1 MADNRRYVPI
11 QQLDLVQ
18 ILQEAQKR
26 WLRPAEICEILR
38 NYKKFQL
45 APDPP
50 VQPPAG
56 SLFLFDR
63 KALRYFRKDG
73 HRWRK
78 KKDGKTVKE
87 AHEKLKAGSVDV
99 LHCYYAHGED
109 NENFQRRSYWML
121 DGQLEHIVLVHYRE
135 VKEGCKS
142 GMSRVSVDPGLQA
155 EGCQGV
161 STPFFLQEP
170 SLVGSVH
177 ASCPFN
183 LSQTVPSG
191 NGGMDSSGRNKSGVT
206 SHVHQVFKSSIPPA
220 SFPKGDVS
228 VLNDIFLLQSVPLV
242 RFILR
247 GWRGRSLNLLGLVM
261 MKLPCPMSIYEKSP
275 QLSWQSREKCMR
287 DFLWEGDEGKGS
299 HLGIKGTH
307 RNPWKDVALELP
319 SLPFGL
325 LHCGLEMVLDSSK
338 SSSRSSDLCGQE
350 IVIIQSA
357 TTDSITHKPTDA
369 RFDSSGLVENMV
381 NSESGLIA
389 DSKVPAVKAVSQRF
403 VQIEKTTH
411 DNLDLEGL
419 GELRKLDSF
428 GRWMDKEIGRD
439 CNDSLMTLDSRSYWC
454 GLDAGNDEK
463 EDSSLSHHMQLDVN
477 SLEPSLS
484 QEQLFSIFD
493 FSPDWTYSGNVT
505 KVLVVGS
512 FLGSNKLPVETQWGC
527 MFGEVEVS
535 AEVLTNNVLRCRT
548 PPLHAPGRIPFYV
561 TCCNRLACSEVRE
574 FEYREKPPTLSVPN
588 ATKCAPEDELWFQM
602 RLIRLLNLG
611 SEENLLKC
619 SIEKCEKCQIIGL
632 INSSRSDVAKWTM
645 TEGSLKSDGMN
656 HRDYM
661 IQSLLEDK
669 LCKWLAY
676 KVHDGTMGTH
686 VLDDEGLGVIHLAAA
701 LGYAWAI
708 GSIIASGLSPNF
720 RDSNGRTAL
729 HWASYF
735 GREETVTTLV
745 SLGVSPG
752 AVDDPTSGFPRGQT
766 AADLASSRGH
776 KGIAGYLAEAD
787 LKAHSC
793 TLTDGEN
800 FKDNIKENANIDEA
814 IETVDVVPSQL
825 AEDELLSLKGSLAAV
840 RKSVNAAALIHAAF
854 RARSFR
860 HKQLMGSDKGMI
872 HEDSPDLVALG
883 ILNKAE
889 KIHYED
895 YLHVAAVRIQQ
906 NYRGWKGRRE
916 FLKIRNRIVKIQA
929 HVRGHQVRK
938 EYRKVIWS
946 VSIVEKAILRWRR
959 KRVGLRGFKAE
970 GAMGEVVTPHPKMD
984 KSDEYEFLRIGRQL
998 KYADV
1003 EKALSR
1009 VKSMARSPEA
1019 RRQYMR
1025 LVANFNKFKINDEET
1040 SSSNQ
1045 GGSSQ
1050 EIHKEKHMHSF
1061 AA

>member
-1 MADNRRYVPI
+1 MADSRKYVPF
-11 QQLDLVQ
+11 QHLDLLQ
-18 ILQEAQKR
+18 ILQEAQNR

-38 NYKKFQL
+38 NYRKFQL

-50 VQPPAG
+50 VRPPAG

-142 GMSRVSVDPGLQA
+142 GISRVSVGPGLQA
-155 EGCQGV
+155 EGCLGG
-161 STPFFLQEP
+161 STPVFLQET
-170 SLVGSVH
+170 SLVGS
-177 ASCPFN
+177 AQTSRPLN
-183 LSQTVPSG
+183 LSQTVHSG
-191 NGGMDSSGRNKSGVT
+191 NGIADSSARNDFGVS

-220 SFPKGDVS
+220 SFPAGDVS
-228 VLNDIFLLQSVPLV
+228 
-242 RFILR
+242 
-247 GWRGRSLNLLGLVM
+247 G
-261 MKLPCPMSIYEKSP
+261 
-275 QLSWQSREKCMR
+275 
-287 DFLWEGDEGKGS
+287 
-299 HLGIKGTH
+299 
-307 RNPWKDVALELP
+307 
-319 SLPFGL
+319 
-325 LHCGLEMVLDSSK
+325 
-338 SSSRSSDLCGQE
+338 SSDLYGQE
-350 IVIIQSA
+350 IAIIQSA
-357 TTDSITHKPTDA
+357 TTDSITHKLTDTRLA
-369 RFDSSGLVENMV
+369 SRGLVKNMV
-381 NSESGLIA
+381 NSESGLITDA
-389 DSKVPAVKAVSQRF
+389 KVPAVKAVYQRI
-403 VQIEKTTH
+403 VQVEKTSN
-411 DNLDLEGL
+411 DNLDLEGF

-428 GRWMDKEIGRD
+428 GRWMDKEIGRHCD
-439 CNDSLMTLDSRSYWC
+439 DTLMTLDSGNYWC
-454 GLDAGNDEK
+454 GLNAGNDEK
-463 EDSSLSHHMQLDVN
+463 DVSSLSHHMQLDVD
-477 SLEPSLS
+477 SLGPSLS
-484 QEQLFSIFD
+484 QEQLFSISD

-505 KVLVVGS
+505 KVLIVGS
-512 FLGSNKLPVETQWGC
+512 FLGSKKPSVETQWGC

-535 AEVLTNNVLRCRT
+535 AEVLTNNVLRCQT
-548 PPLHAPGRIPFYV
+548 PPLHALGRIPFYV

-588 ATKCAPEDELWFQM
+588 ATKCAPEDEVWFQM

-611 SEENLLKC
+611 LEAKWSNC
-619 SIEKCEKCQIIGL
+619 SIKKCEKCQIIDL
-632 INSSRSDVAKWTM
+632 INSSRSDIAKWRM
-645 TEGSLKSDGMN
+645 TEGIPNPLKSDGMN
-656 HRDYM
+656 HRNFM
-661 IQSLLEDK
+661 IQTLLEDK
-669 LCKWLAY
+669 LCEWLAC
-676 KVHDGTMGTH
+676 KVHDGTTGTH

-708 GSIIASGLSPNF
+708 GPILASGLSPNF

-729 HWASYF
+729 HWASYY

-745 SLGVSPG
+745 RLGTSPG
-752 AVDDPTSGFPRGQT
+752 AVDDPTSGFPQGKT
-766 AADLASSRGH
+766 AADLASSRGY

-787 LKAHSC
+787 LTERLC

-800 FKDNIKENANIDEA
+800 FKDNVKENVDNDETIQTA
-814 IETVDVVPSQL
+814 DVVPSQL
-825 AEDELLSLKGSLAAV
+825 ADDELLSLKGSLAAV
-840 RKSVNAAALIHAAF
+840 RKSVHAVALIHTAF

-860 HKQLMGSDKGMI
+860 HKQLMESDKGMI
-872 HEDSPDLVALG
+872 HEDSADLVALG

-929 HVRGHQVRK
+929 HVRGYQVRK
-938 EYRKVIWS
+938 QYRKVIWS

-970 GAMGEVVTPHPKMD
+970 GATGEVVTPHPKVE

-1019 RRQYMR
+1019 RHQYMR
-1025 LVANFNKFKINDEET
+1025 MVANFNKFKINNEET
-1040 SSSNQ
+1040 SASNQ
-1045 GGSSQ
+1045 GGSLQ
-1050 EIHKEKHMHSF
+1050 EIHKEKHLPSF
-1061 AA
+1061 AT

>member
-1 MADNRRYVPI
+1 MADTRRYVPV
-11 QQLDLVQ
+11 QHLDLVQ
-18 ILQEAQKR
+18 ILQEAQNR

-38 NYKKFQL
+38 NYRKFQL

-142 GMSRVSVDPGLQA
+142 GISRVSVDPGLQA
-155 EGCQGV
+155 EGYQGG
-161 STPFFLQEP
+161 STPVFLQET
-170 SLVGSVH
+170 SLVGSAH
-177 ASCPFN
+177 SSCPLN
-183 LSQTVPSG
+183 LSQIVHSG
-191 NGGMDSSGRNKSGVT
+191 NGGADSSARNDSGVS

-220 SFPKGDVS
+220 SFPAG
-228 VLNDIFLLQSVPLV
+228 
-242 RFILR
+242 
-247 GWRGRSLNLLGLVM
+247 
-261 MKLPCPMSIYEKSP
+261 
-275 QLSWQSREKCMR
+275 
-287 DFLWEGDEGKGS
+287 
-299 HLGIKGTH
+299 
-307 RNPWKDVALELP
+307 
-319 SLPFGL
+319 
-325 LHCGLEMVLDSSK
+325 
-338 SSSRSSDLCGQE
+338 SSDLYGQE

-357 TTDSITHKPTDA
+357 TTDSITHKLTDA
-369 RFDSSGLVENMV
+369 RLASSGLVKNVE
-381 NSESGLIA
+381 NSESGLITDA
-389 DSKVPAVKAVSQRF
+389 KVPAVKAVSQRI
-403 VQIEKTTH
+403 VEVEKMSN
-411 DNLDLEGL
+411 DNLDLEGF

-439 CNDSLMTLDSRSYWC
+439 CDDSLMNLDSGNYWC
-454 GLDAGNDEK
+454 RLDAGNDEK
-463 EDSSLSHHMQLDVN
+463 EVSSLSHHMQLDVD
-477 SLEPSLS
+477 SLGPSLS

-505 KVLVVGS
+505 KVLIVGA
-512 FLGSNKLPVETQWGC
+512 FLGSKKLSVETQWGC

-535 AEVLTNNVLRCRT
+535 AEVLTNNVLRCQT
-548 PPLHAPGRIPFYV
+548 PPLHDLGRIPFYV
-561 TCCNRLACSEVRE
+561 TCCNRVACSEVRE

-588 ATKCAPEDELWFQM
+588 ATKCAPEDEVWFQM
-602 RLIRLLNLG
+602 HLIRLLNLDL
-611 SEENLLKC
+611 EEKWLNC
-619 SIEKCEKCQIIGL
+619 STEQCEKCQIIGL
-632 INSSRSDVAKWTM
+632 INSSRSDIAKWRM
-645 TEGSLKSDGMN
+645 IPLKSDRMN
-656 HRDYM
+656 HKDFM
-661 IQSLLEDK
+661 IQTLLEDK
-669 LCKWLAY
+669 LFEWLAC
-676 KVHDGTMGTH
+676 KVHNGTMGTH

-708 GSIIASGLSPNF
+708 GPIIASGLSPNF

-745 SLGVSPG
+745 RLGASPG
-752 AVDDPTSGFPRGQT
+752 AVDDPTSAFPRGQT

-787 LKAHSC
+787 LTAHLC

-800 FKDNIKENANIDEA
+800 YKDNIKVNVNIDESIQTA
-814 IETVDVVPSQL
+814 DVVSSQL

-840 RKSVNAAALIHAAF
+840 RKSVHAAALIHAAF

-860 HKQLMGSDKGMI
+860 HKQLMESDKGI
-872 HEDSPDLVALG
+872 VHEDSVDLVALG

-906 NYRGWKGRRE
+906 NYRGWKGRRD

-929 HVRGHQVRK
+929 HVRGYQVRK
-938 EYRKVIWS
+938 QYRKVIWS

-970 GAMGEVVTPHPKMD
+970 GAMGEVVTPHPKVE

-1025 LVANFNKFKINDEET
+1025 LVANFNKFKINDDET
-1040 SSSNQ
+1040 SVSNQ

-1050 EIHKEKHMHSF
+1050 EIHKESICLHLQLNQ
-1061 AA
+1061 

>member
-1 MADNRRYVPI
+1 
-11 QQLDLVQ
+11 
-18 ILQEAQKR
+18 
-26 WLRPAEICEILR
+26 
-38 NYKKFQL
+38 
-45 APDPP
+45 
-50 VQPPAG
+50 
-56 SLFLFDR
+56 
-63 KALRYFRKDG
+63 
-73 HRWRK
+73 
-78 KKDGKTVKE
+78 
-87 AHEKLKAGSVDV
+87 
-99 LHCYYAHGED
+99 
-109 NENFQRRSYWML
+109 ML

-135 VKEGCKS
+135 VKEGCKP

-155 EGCQGV
+155 EGCQGG

-170 SLVGSVH
+170 SFVGSVH
-177 ASCPFN
+177 ALRPFN
-183 LSQTVPSG
+183 PSQTVPSRNAG
-191 NGGMDSSGRNKSGVT
+191 VDSSGNHSGVS
-206 SHVHQVFKSSIPPA
+206 SHVHQVFKSSISPA
-220 SFPKGDVS
+220 SFPAGDVS
-228 VLNDIFLLQSVPLV
+228 
-242 RFILR
+242 
-247 GWRGRSLNLLGLVM
+247 G
-261 MKLPCPMSIYEKSP
+261 
-275 QLSWQSREKCMR
+275 
-287 DFLWEGDEGKGS
+287 
-299 HLGIKGTH
+299 
-307 RNPWKDVALELP
+307 
-319 SLPFGL
+319 
-325 LHCGLEMVLDSSK
+325 
-338 SSSRSSDLCGQE
+338 SSDLYGQE

-357 TTDSITHKPTDA
+357 TIDPITHKATDA
-369 RFDSSGLVENMV
+369 RFDSGGLVENMV
-381 NSESGLIA
+381 NSESGLIT
-389 DSKVPAVKAVSQRF
+389 DSKVPAVKPVSQRS
-403 VQIEKTTH
+403 VQIGKTTN

-439 CNDSLMTLDSRSYWC
+439 CNDSLMTLDSGNYWC

-463 EDSSLSHHMQLDVN
+463 EGSSLSHHMQLDVN
-477 SLEPSLS
+477 SLGPSLS

-505 KVLVVGS
+505 KVLIVGS

-527 MFGEVEVS
+527 MFGEVEVP

-574 FEYREKPPTLSVPN
+574 FEYLEKPSTLSLPN
-588 ATKCAPEDELWFQM
+588 APKCAPEDELWFQM

-611 SEENLLKC
+611 SEENLSNC
-619 SIEKCEKCQIIGL
+619 STNKCEKCQIIGL
-632 INSSRSDVAKWTM
+632 INSSRSDVAKWSM
-645 TEGSLKSDGMN
+645 PEGSLKSDGMN

-669 LCKWLAY
+669 LCKWLAC

-686 VLDDEGLGVIHLAAA
+686 VLDDEGLGIIHLAAA
-701 LGYAWAI
+701 LGYARAI
-708 GSIIASGLSPNF
+708 GLIIASGLSPNF

-787 LKAHSC
+787 LTAHSC

-800 FKDNIKENANIDEA
+800 FKDNIKENANVDEA
-814 IETVDVVPSQL
+814 IEPADVVPSQL

-860 HKQLMGSDKGMI
+860 HKQLMENDKGMI
-872 HEDSPDLVALG
+872 HEGSPDLVALG

-895 YLHVAAVRIQQ
+895 YLHVAALRIQQ

-929 HVRGHQVRK
+929 HVRGYQVRK
-938 EYRKVIWS
+938 QYRKVIWS

-959 KRVGLRGFKAE
+959 KRVGLRGFKAA
-970 GAMGEVVTPHPKMD
+970 GVTGEVVAPHPNME
-984 KSDEYEFLRIGRQL
+984 KSDEYEFLRIGRRL

-1025 LVANFNKFKINDEET
+1025 LVANFNKFEINDEET
-1040 SSSNQ
+1040 S
-1045 GGSSQ
+1045 GSSQ
-1050 EIHKEKHMHSF
+1050 EIHEEKHFPSF